1 MSDDSALPGLQTA
14 YQDGRGDMI
23 PLLKE
28 VLDAHGG
35 LTRWKRFTKISAT
48 IRSGGALWEIKGVP
62 QDPSLRQMSASLD
75 KEWSSVFP
83 YGAAD
88 KLTDFTPN
96 RVAIVTI
103 DGRLI
108 AERFDP
114 AEHADGKDTNAPWDA
129 LDRAY
134 FNGYALWTYLN
145 LPFLL
150 SWPGFDV
157 VAIPSWQ
164 ENDEEWRGLRAT
176 FPPNIASHSKEQD
189 FYFGADGLLRRH
201 DYHVNASGGF
211 AATQYVS
218 NFVEVEGIKLS
229 TTRRAYMRAGNLT
242 PLTDRLMVSIRSER
256 FQALVAR
263 RSPR

>member
-1 MSDDSALPGLQTA
+1 MSIDFALPGLQTA
-14 YQDGRGDMI
+14 YQDRSEDMT

-35 LTRWKRFTKISAT
+35 LTQWNKFTKISAT
-48 IRSGGALWEIKGVP
+48 IRSGGDLWEMKGVP
-62 QDPSLRQMSASLD
+62 QDPSPRQMSASLD

-83 YGAAD
+83 YGAPD
-88 KLTDFTPN
+88 KLTDFTAN
-96 RVAIVTI
+96 RVAILTV
-103 DGRLI
+103 DGSLV

-114 AEHADGKDTNAPWDA
+114 AEHAEGKDTSAPWDA

-145 LPFLL
+145 VPFLL
-150 SWPGFDV
+150 AWTGFDV
-157 VAIPSWQ
+157 VEIPSWQ
-164 ENDEEWRGLRAT
+164 EDDEEWRGLRAT
-176 FPPNIASHSKEQD
+176 FPPDIASHSKEQD
-189 FYFGADGLLRRH
+189 FYFGAGGLLRRH

-218 NFVEVEGIKLS
+218 HFVEVEGIKLP

-242 PLTDRLMVSIRSER
+242 PLTDRLMVSIDLSDFR
-256 FQALVAR
+256 LW
-263 RSPR
+263 